1 MAALPLA
8 PSPAAESV
16 TMGLNRLLPAGLCCL
31 LLVASGCSRSTEE
44 AAAGSGEAAP
54 ASGSAAEAAPKVAPP
69 KPAAPAEEAVRELT
83 PEEIS
88 ALRSVVG
95 LTPPEPLLVSDL
107 LTRADVREIT
117 KFEDVLAEQPID
129 GLAPSPTY
137 NSIRIGSD
145 AMFGA
150 SLQLWRPLE
159 ARQAGGRYLRLKE
172 TYIAATVDA
181 APVGDEAFFGE
192 FGETVHYAFHHKA
205 SRSVAVIT
213 CATKLCDTEKVKA
226 LADRVASRL

>member
-1 MAALPLA
+1 MMALPVG

-31 LLVASGCSRSTEE
+31 LLVASGCSRAAEE
-44 AAAGSGEAAP
+44 AAAGSG
-54 ASGSAAEAAPKVAPP
+54 AAEAASGSGVAATAPAAAP
-69 KPAAPAEEAVRELT
+69 KPAAPAEEPVRELT

-95 LTPPEPLLVSDL
+95 LTPPEPLMVSDL

-117 KFEDVLAEQPID
+117 KYEDVLAEQLLD
-129 GLAPSPTY
+129 GVAPSATY
-137 NSIRIGSD
+137 NSIRIGSAD
-145 AMFGA
+145 MFGA
-150 SLQLWRPLE
+150 SLQLWRPTE
-159 ARQAGGRYLRLKE
+159 ARQSGGRFLRLKE
-172 TYIAATVDA
+172 TYIAAAPDT

-192 FGETVHYAFHHKA
+192 FGETTHYAFHHKA
-205 SRSVAVIT
+205 SRSVAVVT
-213 CATKLCDTEKVKA
+213 CATKLCDAEKVKA